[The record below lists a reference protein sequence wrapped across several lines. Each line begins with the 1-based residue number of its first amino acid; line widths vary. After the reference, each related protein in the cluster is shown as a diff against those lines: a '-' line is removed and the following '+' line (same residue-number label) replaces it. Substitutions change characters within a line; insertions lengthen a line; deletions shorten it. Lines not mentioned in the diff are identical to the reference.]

1 MSQPEVP
8 PWLREQLA
16 RLEQVQQN
24 LQSVQIQKQQVEA
37 ELSEAEKALEE
48 LKSVPDG
55 EQIYKYAGSLLI
67 KVSREAMVKDL
78 EEKKDISNT
87 RSLVLGKQ
95 ETRLKE
101 SFKELQ
107 TKIDDM
113 LKGRAQG
120 AEQGRAN
127 S

>member
-1 MSQPEVP
+1 LSQPEIP

-48 LKSVPDG
+48 LKNVPDG

-67 KVSREAMVKDL
+67 KVTRDAIVKDL
-78 EEKKDISNT
+78 EEKKEISNT
-87 RSLVLGKQ
+87 RSLVLTKQ
-95 ETRLKE
+95 ETRLKDN
-101 SFKELQ
+101 FKELQ
-107 TKIDDM
+107 TKIDEM

-120 AEQGRAN
+120 AEQTR
-127 S
+127 SQS